1 MSNARSGSTRRP
13 PARTICRVKRP
24 ICSWRATARCWS
36 SSERCVTDRYSAR
49 CSRCVSRISRR
60 SLWISSPSMRSL
72 SVVHCRGRG
81 MSAVRDLV
89 TSEARRSGLPTA
101 DRRLAHGAPEGVE
114 GGFGLA
120 HQHVRGVTQLLASL
134 HQASCGLAY
143 LLRPPPDFRWEH
155 RAVVDM
161 RAEVVAQ
168 IREASRTQMR
178 PTPPG
183 IRDELEQGEAAT
195 ARRALG
201 DRVIPTIKEEESTLC
216 GAQRARPPAIQVG

>member
-13 PARTICRVKRP
+13 PTRTICRVKRP
-24 ICSWRATARCWS
+24 ICPWRATARCWS
-36 SSERCVTDRYSAR
+36 SSDRCVTDRYSAR

-60 SLWISSPSMRSL
+60 SFWISSPSMRSL
-72 SVVHCRGRG
+72 SVAHCRGRG
-81 MSAVRDLV
+81 MRVVCDLV
-89 TSEARRSGLPTA
+89 TSEARRAGLPTA
-101 DRRLAHGAPEGVE
+101 DRRRSYGAPEGVE

-120 HQHVRGVTQLLASL
+120 HQHVRSVTQLLAAL

-143 LLRPPPDFRWEH
+143 LLRPPPDFRWKH

-161 RAEVVAQ
+161 RAEAVAQ
-168 IREASRTQMR
+168 IREAYRTQMGA
-178 PTPPG
+178 TASG

-201 DRVIPTIKEEESTLC
+201 DRVIPAIKEEESTLF
-216 GAQRARPPAIQVG
+216 GAQRPGPPAIQVG